1 MAQLGR
7 FWHWFSVWLILTAA
21 RLFAIVLLLI
31 GLVIGVLGY
40 HSQYGLDFGELGAR
54 LLRDYSANLTTELL
68 SIAVTVLVI
77 DWLNEQRAKR
87 EAKEREGLADQEAK
101 QRLKQQLIREM
112 GNTPNVFAL
121 RAVAELDAPW
131 RGWLKDGSLQKAQLP
146 EASLD
151 RANLQGADLQEA
163 NLQGAKLRRAKLQ
176 RAKLQGANLKGAQ
189 LQGAVLS
196 GGNGILERPV
206 IGPTEA
212 DLTGADLTG
221 ANLQGATIT
230 DKQLRVTKSL
240 TAAIMPDGRK
250 YEDWLKGRSA

>member
-7 FWHWFSVWLILTAA
+7 FWHWFTVWLILTAA

-40 HSQYGLDFGELGAR
+40 HSQYGLDFGELGGR
-54 LLRDYSANLTTELL
+54 LLPDYSANLTTELL

-77 DWLNEQRAKR
+77 DWLNEQRARR

-112 GNTPNVFAL
+112 GNAPNVFAL
-121 RAVAELDAPW
+121 RAVEELDAPW

-163 NLQGAKLRRAKLQ
+163 NLQGAKLRK
-176 RAKLQGANLKGAQ
+176 AKLQGAN

-196 GGNGILERPV
+196 GGSGILGRPV

-221 ANLQGATIT
+221 ANLQGATVT
-230 DKQLRVTKSL
+230 DEQLRVTKSL

-250 YEDWLKGRSA
+250 YEDWLRGRSAGP

>member
-7 FWHWFSVWLILTAA
+7 FWHWFTVWLILTAA

-31 GLVIGVLGY
+31 GLLIGVLGY
-40 HSQYGLDFGELGAR
+40 HSQYGLDLGELGGR
-54 LLRDYSANLTTELL
+54 LLRDYSANVTTELL

-121 RAVAELDAPW
+121 RAVEELDAPW
-131 RGWLKDGSLQKAQLP
+131 RGWRKDGSLHKAQLP
-146 EASLD
+146 EDSLD
-151 RANLQGADLQEA
+151 RADLQEADLQEA
-163 NLQGAKLRRAKLQ
+163 NLKGAKLKGAKL
-176 RAKLQGANLKGAQ
+176 K
-189 LQGAVLS
+189 GAVLS
-196 GGNGILERPV
+196 RGIGILGRPV

-221 ANLQGATIT
+221 ANLQGATVT
-230 DKQLRVTKSL
+230 DEQLRVTKSL
-240 TAAIMPDGRK
+240 TAAIMPDGRE
-250 YEDWLKGRSA
+250 YEDWLKGRS